1 MPDRWLALTLIFVTR
16 VSMGV
21 QFQSIASVGPLVV
34 EDLGLSY
41 AQLGTLVGL
50 YLLPGVAL
58 ALPGGLVGRRFG
70 ERRTVI
76 CSLGIMVV
84 GGLITAWSDGFTMAA
99 AGRLLSGAGGVL
111 MNMAL
116 IKLTADWFAEREMAT
131 AMAVMLTAWPFG
143 LGAAVGGLGA
153 LATATSWRTAIVA
166 ASATAVLGMALMAL
180 VFRDAPV
187 RAAAGSSARLH
198 GRDLG
203 LAVTSGAAW
212 GTFNAGLVVVI
223 AFAPAMLVARGATLG
238 HAGFLASLAI
248 WVSIVSV
255 PAGGLLSDR
264 LARPNVMIVV
274 GCAVATAL
282 VLVLPALPSVSVGL
296 LLLGIVVGA
305 VPGPLT
311 SLLPRALNPERLAVG
326 LGISYTVF
334 YVVMTVAQP
343 GAGLARDLTGDP
355 AAPVAF
361 AAAAMAATVIWLA
374 VFRLIAGRR
383 ADTRAERV
391 ALHNST

>member
-1 MPDRWLALTLIFVTR
+1 MRDRWLALALIFVTR

-34 EDLGLSY
+34 DDLRLSY

-58 ALPGGLVGRRFG
+58 ALPGGLVARRFG
-70 ERRTVI
+70 ERRTVVW
-76 CSLGIMVV
+76 SLAIMAV
-84 GGLITAWSDGFTMAA
+84 GGLLTAWSDSFAMAA
-99 AGRLLSGAGGVL
+99 AGRVLSGAGGVL

-116 IKLTADWFAEREMAT
+116 IKLTADWFAERELAT

-143 LGAAVGGLGA
+143 LGAAVASLGA
-153 LATATSWRTAIVA
+153 LATATSWRTAIVV
-166 ASATAVLGMALMAL
+166 ASSIAILGMALMAL

-187 RAAAGSSARLH
+187 RGAAGASAQLR
-198 GRDLG
+198 GRDVG

-212 GTFNAGLVVVI
+212 GAFNAGLVVVI
-223 AFAPAMLVARGATLG
+223 AFAPAMLVARGASLG

-255 PAGGLLSDR
+255 PLGGLISDR
-264 LARPNVMIVV
+264 IGRPNLPIVV

-282 VLVLPALPSVSVGL
+282 VLALPAMPSASLGL

-311 SLLPRALNPERLAVG
+311 SLLPRALTPERLAVG
-326 LGISYTVF
+326 LGVSYTVF
-334 YVVMTVAQP
+334 YVVMAAAQP
-343 GAGLARDLTGDP
+343 AAGLARDLTGDP
-355 AAPVAF
+355 AAPVGF
-361 AAAAMAATVIWLA
+361 AAAAMAATVLGLVA
-374 VFRLIAGRR
+374 FRVIERR
-383 ADTRAERV
+383 G
-391 ALHNST
+391 